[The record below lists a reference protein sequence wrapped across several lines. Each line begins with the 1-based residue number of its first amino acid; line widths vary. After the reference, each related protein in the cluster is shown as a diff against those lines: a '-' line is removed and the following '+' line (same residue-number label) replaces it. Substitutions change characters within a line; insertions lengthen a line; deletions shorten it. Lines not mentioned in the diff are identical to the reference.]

1 MHMKKIIVAVIVLFS
16 ANLIQAQQYDRSA
29 GLRLGGTS
37 GITYKKFIVDEQAIE
52 FILSGNNNGIQVNA
66 LYVYHTPMQIA
77 SNENFYFYYGLGGHL
92 GFEEYSEFKKELV
105 SANPDY
111 FFYQKES
118 YFTMGVDALAGVEY
132 RLFSVPV
139 TFSIDVKPSF
149 NFIGLRYTKA
159 RFWDTAITIKYI
171 F

>member
-1 MHMKKIIVAVIVLFS
+1 MKALIILFS
-16 ANLIQAQQYDRSA
+16 LLICFLSSTNAQQYDRSA

-52 FILSGNNNGIQVNA
+52 FLLSSRNNGIQA
-66 LYVYHTPMQIA
+66 TGIYVYHLPMQV
-77 SNENFYFYYGLGGHL
+77 SSDENFYFYYGFGGHVGL
-92 GFEEYSEFKKELV
+92 EQHNGFKKEV
-105 SANPDY
+105 ISGNPDS
-111 FFYQKES
+111 FFYKKEN
-118 YFTMGVDALAGVEY
+118 YVAMGVDVLAGVEY

-149 NFIGLRYTKA
+149 NFIGLRYTQA
-159 RFWDTAITIKYI
+159 HFWDTSITIKYI